1 MEKNTIIIIGGGFS
15 GTLTAVNIIRAS
27 QSDKLQVLLIEREAE
42 VGRGLAYRFGDDN
55 LLLNVPAGNMSA
67 LADEPDHL
75 IAYCQAIDPALNA
88 KSFISRRM
96 YGDYLE
102 HSLAEA
108 ASGTPGALHTIIG
121 EAVAVTRDATSHTLR
136 VELACGSVFEA
147 PQVVLALGHFPPKFP
162 LAIIEEV
169 QKHVVNPWDFNAMD
183 RLDPDKPIAVIG
195 MGHTAIDV
203 VFRLTSCNSR
213 RKVFL
218 ISRRGLLPLGHRINP
233 ILPTASGYPTYLVG
247 LAPTV
252 RAYTRAVRRE
262 VAYRQL
268 TGGNW
273 RDVINELRPH
283 TPALWL
289 SLLERERRRFLKTIL
304 PYWDIHRHRLSPIAT
319 SRLERLIKSGQVTRI
334 AAKIVSIAPN
344 SDDIL
349 VELKAR
355 LSCESQQVAVSAVI
369 NCTGPN
375 QDLSTVSTPL
385 MEQLLK
391 AGMLQQDPLHLGLL
405 LDDSYRVIDANNR
418 TVPGL
423 FYVGPMLKAKF
434 WESIAVPELRGHT
447 LKLAQ
452 ALATETSRTSIP

>member
-1 MEKNTIIIIGGGFS
+1 MAKNTIIIGGGYS
-15 GTLTAVNIIRAS
+15 GTLTAVNIIRTS
-27 QSDKLQVLLIEREAE
+27 QSDKLRVLIIERESE

-102 HSLAEA
+102 FTLAEA
-108 ASGTPGALHTIIG
+108 ASRKPGALQTITG
-121 EAVAVTRDATSHTLR
+121 EAVAVTQDAASHTLR
-136 VELACGSVFEA
+136 VKLVCGSVFEA
-147 PQVVLALGHFPPKFP
+147 PQVVLALGHFSPRFP
-162 LAIIEEV
+162 LAISEEV
-169 QKHVVNPWDFNAMD
+169 QKHVVSPWDFNAMD
-183 RLDPDKPIAVIG
+183 RLDPDKAVAVIG

-213 RKVFL
+213 RKVLL
-218 ISRRGLLPLGHRINP
+218 ISRRGLLPLGHRLNP
-233 ILPTASGYPTYLVG
+233 TPPTTIDYPHYLVG
-247 LAPTV
+247 LVPTV
-252 RAYTRAVRRE
+252 RTYTRAVRRE
-262 VAYRQL
+262 VALRQL

-283 TPALWL
+283 TQALWL
-289 SLLERERRRFLKTIL
+289 GLPESERRRFLKTTL
-304 PYWDIHRHRLSPIAT
+304 PYWDIHRHRLSPIAS
-319 SRLERLIKSGQVTRI
+319 SRLERLIEFGQVTRM
-334 AAKIVSIAPN
+334 AAKIVSIAPS
-344 SDDIL
+344 SDEIL
-349 VELKAR
+349 VQLKAR
-355 LSCESQQVAVSAVI
+355 LSGELQQVTVSAVI

-385 MEQLLK
+385 IEQLLK

-405 LDDSYRVIDANNR
+405 VNDSYRVIDANNR
-418 TVPGL
+418 PVPGL

-452 ALATETSRTSIP
+452 ALAIDTSCPSVP